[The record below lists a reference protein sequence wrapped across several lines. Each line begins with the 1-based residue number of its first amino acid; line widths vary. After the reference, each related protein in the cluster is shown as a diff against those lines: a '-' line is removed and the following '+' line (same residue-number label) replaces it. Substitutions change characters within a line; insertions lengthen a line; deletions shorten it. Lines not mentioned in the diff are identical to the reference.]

1 MVDGGG
7 GHDGLLHTQSVT
19 KLVLNVVLARAAA
32 LGHIGSV
39 DDPVHRWLPDWA
51 TRRRKRVLLRHLM
64 GHTSGLSCDW
74 QELRTADPDDW
85 VSYCRALPVS
95 AEPGEVAAYNI
106 GAVMLLPAI
115 VAAAVG
121 RPFLDFVAE
130 EIFGPLGIPDFT
142 WGTDRAGN
150 PFGMS
155 TSSCA
160 ARTWHA
166 WVSFSCSV
174 VGGRAASCSTRP
186 GWTPAWRRRTRRH
199 RGSACSCSAIRT
211 CAVSAAS
218 ATTATAVSTCGSI
231 PDPSSSSR
239 GCAGWTHR
247 STDLTAVSS
256 ICRTLPS
263 DSRLSATW
271 RDSELSGERAA
282 VLQVCDTACRTG
294 GRTCRHPA
302 GK

>member
-1 MVDGGG
+1 MAHLGADSHDALGELARRAAETTTTQLVVLHGGAPLWSTAEA

-95 AEPGEVAAYNI
+95 AEPGEVAAYNN

-155 TSSCA
+155 HLQLRGA
-160 ARTWHA
+160 DLARVGQLLLQRGRWQGRQLFDETWLDTCLAPSHPSA
-166 WVSFSCSV
+166 PRFGLLLFRYPNLRS
-174 VGGRAASCSTRP
+174 VGGFGHDGDGGQHLWIYP
-186 GWTPAWRRRTRRH
+186 GSQLVVARLRRMDAPFD
-199 RGSACSCSAIRT
+199 GPD
-211 CAVSAAS
+211 
-218 ATTATAVSTCGSI
+218 CGFL
-231 PDPSSSSR
+231 
-239 GCAGWTHR
+239 
-247 STDLTAVSS
+247 DLPNLA
-256 ICRTLPS
+256 L
-263 DSRLSATW
+263 RLS
-271 RDSELSGERAA
+271 
-282 VLQVCDTACRTG
+282 
-294 GRTCRHPA
+294 P
-302 GK
+302 